1 MGKTVLLMRENE
13 ERMKFLGYNTNI
25 SRLILFT
32 FTGAVAGLAGAFYT
46 LHFQFVSIS
55 AISVDMTTAVLLMAF
70 VGGTKTFWGP
80 ILGAFVYIILQNYL
94 SDITDRWPLFMGF
107 IFVFMVLFIPGGL
120 SEVILNLS
128 SGSFGK
134 DGNGGNPPRRGSD
147 IMSDYLH
154 IQDIHKDF
162 SGLKVLTG
170 VDFKV
175 TEKERHAVIGP
186 NGAGKTTLFNII
198 SGKFKPSSG
207 AILFKGQDI
216 SGKPA
221 HVLNRL
227 GLSRSFQI
235 TNVFQELGVFDNILS
250 GVRSRHGLRYH
261 FFKRPDHD
269 REHRGKTE
277 AIIEEVGLTDVK
289 DKPASFLSY
298 GQQRALEIG
307 ITLSTEP
314 ELILLDE
321 PTAGMT
327 REETEHAIRMIDQVT
342 AGRTLI
348 IIEHDMEVV
357 FSLADTISVL
367 HYGTILVSDTPEKI
381 RNDQRVKDAYL
392 GEG

>member
-1 MGKTVLLMRENE
+1 
-13 ERMKFLGYNTNI
+13 
-25 SRLILFT
+25 
-32 FTGAVAGLAGAFYT
+32 
-46 LHFQFVSIS
+46 
-55 AISVDMTTAVLLMAF
+55 
-70 VGGTKTFWGP
+70 
-80 ILGAFVYIILQNYL
+80 
-94 SDITDRWPLFMGF
+94 
-107 IFVFMVLFIPGGL
+107 
-120 SEVILNLS
+120 
-128 SGSFGK
+128 
-134 DGNGGNPPRRGSD
+134 
-147 IMSDYLH
+147 MSDYLH

-170 VDFKV
+170 VEFKV
-175 TEKERHAVIGP
+175 KQNERHAVIGP

-207 AILFKGQDI
+207 AILFKGEDI
-216 SGKPA
+216 SGKPS
-221 HVLNRL
+221 HVLNRR

-235 TNVFQELGVFDNILS
+235 TNVFQELSVFDNILS
-250 GVRSRHGLRYH
+250 GVRSCYGLRYH
-261 FFKRPDHD
+261 FFKKPNHNRSIC
-269 REHRGKTE
+269 EKVET
-277 AIIEEVGLTDVK
+277 IIKEVGLTDVQ
-289 DKPASFLSY
+289 DQPANSLSY
-298 GQQRALEIG
+298 GQQRAMEIG

-327 REETEHAIRMIDQVT
+327 REETDQAIKMIDKVT

-348 IIEHDMEVV
+348 VIEHDMEVV

>member
-1 MGKTVLLMRENE
+1 MN
-13 ERMKFLGYNTNI
+13 
-25 SRLILFT
+25 
-32 FTGAVAGLAGAFYT
+32 
-46 LHFQFVSIS
+46 
-55 AISVDMTTAVLLMAF
+55 
-70 VGGTKTFWGP
+70 
-80 ILGAFVYIILQNYL
+80 
-94 SDITDRWPLFMGF
+94 
-107 IFVFMVLFIPGGL
+107 
-120 SEVILNLS
+120 
-128 SGSFGK
+128 
-134 DGNGGNPPRRGSD
+134 
-147 IMSDYLH
+147 DYLH
-154 IQDIHKDF
+154 IQNVHKDF

-170 VDFKV
+170 VEFKV
-175 TEKERHAVIGP
+175 KQKERHAVIGP

-207 AILFKGQDI
+207 AIFFKEQDI
-216 SGKPA
+216 SGKPP
-221 HVLNRL
+221 HILNHR

-235 TNVFQELGVFDNILS
+235 TNVFQELSVFENILS

-261 FFKRPDHD
+261 FFKKPDHD
-269 REHRGKTE
+269 RKICEKTQ
-277 AIIEEVGLTDVK
+277 AILEEVGLADVK
-289 DKPASFLSY
+289 DQPASSLSY

-327 REETEHAIRMIDQVT
+327 REETDQAIKMIDQVT

-348 IIEHDMEVV
+348 VIEHDMEVV

-381 RNDQRVKDAYL
+381 RTDQRVKDAYL

>member
-1 MGKTVLLMRENE
+1 
-13 ERMKFLGYNTNI
+13 
-25 SRLILFT
+25 
-32 FTGAVAGLAGAFYT
+32 
-46 LHFQFVSIS
+46 
-55 AISVDMTTAVLLMAF
+55 
-70 VGGTKTFWGP
+70 
-80 ILGAFVYIILQNYL
+80 
-94 SDITDRWPLFMGF
+94 
-107 IFVFMVLFIPGGL
+107 
-120 SEVILNLS
+120 
-128 SGSFGK
+128 
-134 DGNGGNPPRRGSD
+134 
-147 IMSDYLH
+147 MSDYLH
-154 IQDIHKDF
+154 IQNIHKDF

-170 VDFKV
+170 VEFKV
-175 TEKERHAVIGP
+175 KEKERHAVIGP

-216 SGKPA
+216 SGKPP
-221 HVLNRL
+221 HVLNRH

-235 TNVFQELGVFDNILS
+235 TNVFQELSVFNNILA
-250 GVRSRHGLRYH
+250 GVRSHYGLRYH
-261 FFKRPDHD
+261 FFKKPDRD
-269 REHRGKTE
+269 RNICERVE
-277 AIIEEVGLTDVK
+277 AIIDEVGLMDVK
-289 DKPASFLSY
+289 DQPANSLSY
-298 GQQRALEIG
+298 GKQRALEIG

-327 REETEHAIRMIDQVT
+327 REETDQAIKMIDKVT

-357 FSLADTISVL
+357 FSLANTISVL